1 MQNGLVDWNKIGIRT
16 PHDLIKFDWED
27 CQDTSEDNMPSDD
40 EIDAIR
46 HTIQMENKKLQK
58 EREM

>member
-1 MQNGLVDWNKIGIRT
+1 MHNGLVIRA

-27 CQDTSEDNMPSDD
+27 CQDTSENNMPSDD

-58 EREM
+58 EREK